1 MTRNKLRAEICI
13 IKTKET
19 IQESIKQ
26 RFGIW
31 ESQQD
36 KQTNIQA
43 NKKMRKNVQFNRSYR
58 KSGT

>member
-1 MTRNKLRAEICI
+1 MTRNKLRAEIYKI
-13 IKTKET
+13 EAKGT
-19 IQESIKQ
+19 IEESIKQ
-26 RFGIW
+26 RVGIW

-43 NKKMRKNVQFNRSYR
+43 NKKMRKNVQINRSYR